1 MGAYGR
7 FNARRL
13 RAEESGF
20 SLIEVMMA
28 VALLSVVL
36 GATLSLSHT
45 GSRVAERDLVRANAI
60 EEVQTG
66 IARMDRELRTATE
79 VITPTSSTPTNSV
92 DFVARV
98 SPSGGG
104 ARVLRRV
111 RYSCDVPSPTIPT
124 LRACF
129 RYEGPTTGTPGGGGT
144 LVVDQL
150 VNGTAAIPVFTANA
164 SPPTYFSIHLQRSA
178 KGTLQDGYDYSITH
192 DHGVYLRAVDG
203 SV

>member
-1 MGAYGR
+1 MGAYR
-7 FNARRL
+7 RLTERL

-20 SLIEVMMA
+20 SLIEVLMA

-79 VITPTSSTPTNSV
+79 VISPTSATPTNSV

-98 SPSGGG
+98 KAGTT
-104 ARVLRRV
+104 RTLQRV
-111 RYSCDVPSPTIPT
+111 RYSCDVPSPTIPG
-124 LRACF
+124 LQACY
-129 RYEGPTTGTPGGGGT
+129 RYQGPVGSSPGGGGT
-144 LVVDQL
+144 LVIDQL
-150 VNGTAAIPVFTANA
+150 VNGTTALPVFTANE
-164 SPPTYFSIHLQRSA
+164 SPPTYFGIHLRRSA
-178 KGTLQDGYDYSITH
+178 KGTLRDGYDYAITQ
-192 DHGVYLRAVDG
+192 DHGVYLRSVDG
-203 SV
+203 SL